1 MKSTESFRESI
12 FEKKYMKIFVLAIF
26 LLIVGIILISVRN
39 LYSTYADPDSP
50 KELEVFFKTRD
61 TLSILSELFLPL
73 GMVLFSLSAFWGGVV
88 DKTLSEE
95 VRRGLVFAASLA
107 IIALAIVMVFQGIFI
122 I

>member
-1 MKSTESFRESI
+1 
-12 FEKKYMKIFVLAIF
+12 MKIFVLAIF

-95 VRRGLVFAASLA
+95 VRRGMVFAASIA
-107 IIALAIVMVFQGIFI
+107 IIALAFVMIFQRFI
-122 I
+122 MF